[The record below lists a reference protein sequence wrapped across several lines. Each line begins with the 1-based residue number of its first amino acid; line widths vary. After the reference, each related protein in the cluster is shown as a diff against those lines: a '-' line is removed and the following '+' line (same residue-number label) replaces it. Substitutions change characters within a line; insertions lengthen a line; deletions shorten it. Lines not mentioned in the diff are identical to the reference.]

1 LINLSKVFGAFL
13 FVALGGCVSNGPS
26 NLSSFQR
33 AEIAQIDAARKLV
46 SEGHL
51 ADAEK
56 LIQPVI
62 HAKDFDRLPGAEQ
75 YRALLTTANLA
86 LTLKETKLEY
96 ESRVRLL
103 ALPEATS
110 DDRMS
115 RVNAANRLKDTREII
130 VSLTDLVHKNPESL
144 DHLNYRFIL
153 GQLGAAKKSLPHG
166 TALPLMQAL
175 YAAHWKV
182 VWGLEPSGTWQDLVL
197 LLLEQS
203 RLSEAIDV
211 STHVT
216 DEYGLISMRTDR
228 RFDAVTAANPA
239 QFDVDAAVR
248 KALEHFQRVS
258 ERAPKSLTPKV
269 IVMERLLEE
278 QHYGAALAVADSQL
292 AEIRL
297 HADPKQSY
305 DDFDERYVW
314 ILDTRSRLLR
324 RLGRWEEGVDQLAAA
339 SYVPGEDG
347 KNVSQV
353 INLGALYCDLGNP
366 KDGLSTLVR
375 LGSDISSYGRMQEAD
390 VRLDA
395 AIQLRDAEETT
406 KWLSFIKEHRVDA
419 PRTYEDALLRM
430 SDSDTAARWL
440 IERLE
445 NADLRSAALL
455 SVQDY
460 AVPRETTRQAELR
473 KRRREMIA
481 RADVQAEI
489 QKVGRV
495 ESYKIEALGQ

>member
-1 LINLSKVFGAFL
+1 MNLPRMLGVFL
-13 FVALGGCVSNGPS
+13 LVALTSCASNGPS
-26 NLSSFQR
+26 NSPTSQR
-33 AEIAQIDAARKLV
+33 AQIAQIDLALKLV
-46 SEGHL
+46 
-51 ADAEK
+51 AERQFVEAEAI
-56 LIQPVI
+56 IQPLV
-62 HAKDFDRLPGAEQ
+62 HSKNFGRLTSAEQ
-75 YRALLTTANLA
+75 YRALLTAAKLA
-86 LTLKETKLEY
+86 FTLKEPKLEY

-103 ALPEATS
+103 ALPEATA

-115 RVNAANRLKDTREII
+115 RLNAAYRLKDTSEIVI
-130 VSLTDLVHKNPESL
+130 SLTDIVQKNPESL

-153 GQLGAAKKSLPHG
+153 HQLDEAKKTLPHG
-166 TALPLMQAL
+166 AALPLMQAL

-182 VWGLEPSGTWQDLVL
+182 VWGLEPSGIWQDFAL
-197 LLLEQS
+197 LLLEQK
-203 RLSEAIDV
+203 RLAEAVDV

-216 DEYGLISMRTDR
+216 DEYSLISMRADR
-228 RFDAVTAANPA
+228 RFDAITAANQA
-239 QFDVDAAVR
+239 QFDVDAAIR
-248 KALEHFQRVS
+248 KTLEHFQLVA
-258 ERAPKSLTPKV
+258 ERTPKSLMPRVMV
-269 IVMERLLEE
+269 IDRLSEE
-278 QHYGAALAVADSQL
+278 QHYGAALAVADAQL

-324 RLGRWEEGVDQLAAA
+324 RLDRWEEGVDQLAAA

-353 INLGALYCDLGNP
+353 INLGQLYCDLGNP

-375 LGSDISSYGRMQEAD
+375 LGSDISPYGRMQEAD

-395 AIQLRDAEETT
+395 AIQLGDAEETT
-406 KWLSFIKEHRVDA
+406 KWLGFLKEHRVDA

-430 SDSDTAARWL
+430 NDSDTAARWL

-445 NADLRSAALL
+445 NTDQRSAALL
-455 SVQDY
+455 SIQDY
-460 AVPRETTRQAELR
+460 SVPRETTRQAELR